1 MLDELP
7 NHPNSGYEGAG
18 SPSDPSSGNS
28 TADPSTGGAS
38 TDPSSGGSPT
48 DPSSGDSTTDPST
61 GAAPA
66 DPSSGG
72 SSTDPSSGDSTTD
85 PSSAG
90 SSTDPTG
97 SSSNPVTGEFPTE
110 ITSLQALLSNGT
122 SVQEIQ
128 QSFQQFIQGLQSKYP
143 DAAQPLQQLTDLTGK
158 FTTTDEWNTFVQNLQ
173 TKISGADG
181 ANTSNLP
188 SGLPGASGSAPTG
201 TVSDISLPTDIPS
214 SAPSS
219 APSAAPSTGDEVH
232 DNVWVAENDASG
244 DLSDPNAS
252 GAGSD
257 TAPAAP
263 TGSGVGGAAS
273 SSLPT
278 GSTSWNSDAPAPS
291 TAPTG
296 NSSAGSSQ
304 PLTADELDKELDNR
318 LSSFEQKLMDELRGL
333 IGNKNS
339 DNPTDHSNQ
348 ASW

>member
-7 NHPNSGYEGAG
+7 NDS
-18 SPSDPSSGNS
+18 SSGDS
-28 TADPSTGGAS
+28 ITDPSTGSAS
-38 TDPSSGGSPT
+38 SDPSSGGSAT
-48 DPSSGDSTTDPST
+48 DPSSGDST
-61 GAAPA
+61 A
-66 DPSSGG
+66 DSSSSG
-72 SSTDPSSGDSTTD
+72 SSTDS
-85 PSSAG
+85 
-90 SSTDPTG
+90 TG
-97 SSSNPVTGEFPTE
+97 SSSNPVTSEFPTE

-143 DAAQPLQQLTDLTGK
+143 DATQPLQQLTDLTAK
-158 FTTTDEWNTFVQNLQ
+158 FNTTDEWNTFVQNLQ
-173 TKISGADG
+173 AKISGAGG

-188 SGLPGASGSAPTG
+188 SGLPGASGSEPTG

-214 SAPSS
+214 SASSS
-219 APSAAPSTGDEVH
+219 APSAVPSTGDEVH

-244 DLSDPNAS
+244 DVPDPNAS
-252 GAGSD
+252 GAGSN

-263 TGSGVGGAAS
+263 TGSGVDDAAS
-273 SSLPT
+273 TSIPT

-304 PLTADELDKELDNR
+304 PLTADELDKELDSR